1 MKSSFNVESTL
12 KAYNETRYTY
22 KNRDLQRI
30 VNEIEMRQ
38 FIPNSEIERIIR
50 GEHWKDFDN
59 YCKNHYGIEHF
70 WSTLQNLLF
79 LHYYAP
85 VKITFTMM
93 QIALGIQQ
101 ARWSVDPE
109 NAYQQKL
116 TRELKP
122 KDINDMYFLY
132 YSDIEFTL
140 FQDIE
145 SEQKYMILVEL
156 ATDLHLEYETVE
168 QHLQNTIWYTVSGN
182 EGDEGGKSIFGSAS
196 CYGIPASYDF
206 STLTCIHQP
215 IIVFGAL
222 TSRTMVRYILSE
234 NKRPYAGHMPGSA
247 SNLYDFDD
255 IEAGI
260 LPNWYHDLFHQKKG
274 ANCDVATSVQR
285 VADNC
290 RKTKEEL
297 FGTVDIKHAD
307 WLNNPVVN
315 ECLTEP
321 LSLELTDNGDIY
333 QTYSKKGGKKKSKK
347 GKKNLK
353 RHTRRNRRFL
363 LATSLLPFGRDYKG
377 H

>member
-1 MKSSFNVESTL
+1 MIKKPGIVEPTMKSSFNVESTL
-12 KAYNETRYTY
+12 KKYNETQYTH

-30 VNEIEMRQ
+30 IYEIEMRQ

-50 GEHWKDFDN
+50 GERWKDFDN
-59 YCKNHYGIEHF
+59 YCKIHYGIEHF

-109 NAYQQKL
+109 NVYQQKL

-156 ATDLHLEYETVE
+156 ATDLQLEYEVVE
-168 QHLQNTIWYTVSGN
+168 QHLQNTIWYKVYGK
-182 EGDEGGKSIFGSAS
+182 EDGEGGESIFGTAS

-222 TSRTMVRYILSE
+222 KSRTMVRHILSK
-234 NKRPYAGHMPGSA
+234 NKRPYAGHLPGSA

-297 FGTVDIKHAD
+297 FGTVDINDIKHAN
-307 WLNNPVVN
+307 WLNNQVVD

-321 LSLELTDNGDIY
+321 LSLELTDNGNIY
-333 QTYSKKGGKKKSKK
+333 KSNTRKGGAKS
-347 GKKNLK
+347 LRK
-353 RHTRRNRRFL
+353 RTKRSKRQKSQVF
-363 LATSLLPFGRDYKG
+363 SF
-377 H
+377 

>member
-1 MKSSFNVESTL
+1 MISSFNVESTL
-12 KAYNETRYTY
+12 KTYIETRYTY

-30 VNEIEMRQ
+30 VYEIEMRQ
-38 FIPNSEIERIIR
+38 FIPNSDIERIVR
-50 GEHWKDFDN
+50 NEQWKDFDK

-79 LHYYAP
+79 LHYYTP
-85 VKITFTMM
+85 IKITFTMM

-109 NAYQQKL
+109 NVYQQKL

-168 QHLQNTIWYTVSGN
+168 HHLQNTIWYTVSGK
-182 EGDEGGKSIFGSAS
+182 EGDDGGKSIFGSAS

-215 IIVFGAL
+215 AIVFGAL
-222 TSRTMVRYILSE
+222 TSRTMVKFILSD
-234 NKRPYAGHMPGSA
+234 NKRPYAGHLPGSA

-274 ANCDVATSVQR
+274 ANCDVATSVHR

-290 RKTKEEL
+290 GKTKEEL
-297 FGTVDIKHAD
+297 FGTVDIIHAD
-307 WLNNPVVN
+307 WLNNPAVD

-333 QTYSKKGGKKKSKK
+333 QTYGKKGGFKYKKYSKKSKK
-347 GKKNLK
+347 GKKNAK
-353 RHTRRNRRFL
+353 RHSRKRLVF
-363 LATSLLPFGRDYKG
+363 
-377 H
+377 